1 MDLLIKVFSF
11 KMKEINLKTKKYKK
25 QNTKQNKRKQNHKVK
40 FLTTK
45 KTKVVR

>member
-11 KMKEINLKTKKYKK
+11 KMKEINLKITKYK
-25 QNTKQNKRKQNHKVK
+25 KQNHKVK